1 MIIFILFFV
10 FLKIL
15 LFFYLERWL
24 IFLWIIKIYCNS
36 CVYFCLYMYVGYIC
50 IINNSGFFNI
60 VVYVIIMIFMFGI
73 MNISILFCYE
83 DKLNYIL

>member
-1 MIIFILFFV
+1 
-10 FLKIL
+10 
-15 LFFYLERWL
+15 
-24 IFLWIIKIYCNS
+24 
-36 CVYFCLYMYVGYIC
+36 MYVGYIC